1 MCKYWLAEA
10 SYRSA
15 IQTAR
20 DVVADIGME
29 AASASGGLVE
39 LASLSESKSER
50 DGVRLLQSKAG
61 LSLPIPLTMLGEG
74 DLAFP
79 ILRLRDWGQFLADRH
94 CLHMLVG
101 LNKPDWKREADICE
115 RFWSLYQKL
124 EPNHEI
130 FKCFAGGSLDPRG
143 TFPFAFHG
151 DEGRGRRRLPFL
163 VCNFHSLLGKG
174 TQEQNGQPRPYLK
187 LRMNFIGSSLVTRL
201 LHSAT
206 PKKLHQKQHVFDSLM
221 DNACEEAEFMVNTG
235 VVQHYTGRKVRR
247 LFGIVFHSHVVA
259 DNGYLKQHKFLYS
272 VKYIYIY
279 VLWGYLGFVG
289 THSDAILSNHE
300 EVVLPRYGSR

>member
-1 MCKYWLAEA
+1 MVCG
-10 SYRSA
+10 SYRAKLVSVCRFHSQCSGRGTWHSPFYDYA
-15 IQTAR
+15 IGGSFLLTGTA
-20 DVVADIGME
+20 
-29 AASASGGLVE
+29 S
-39 LASLSESKSER
+39 
-50 DGVRLLQSKAG
+50 
-61 LSLPIPLTMLGEG
+61 TC
-74 DLAFP
+74 
-79 ILRLRDWGQFLADRH
+79 DWT
-94 CLHMLVG
+94 
-101 LNKPDWKREADICE
+101 READICE

-272 VKYIYIY
+272 VKYIYICIMGLFGLCGNSFRCY
-279 VLWGYLGFVG
+279 TFK
-289 THSDAILSNHE
+289 
-300 EVVLPRYGSR
+300 P